1 MICDFV
7 IGIITKNLLTY
18 NHRSSMVRG
27 SCFVIN
33 VSLEL
38 FVLDL
43 DPICITVL
51 SAFFLVLC
59 NSYFTLS

>member
-43 DPICITVL
+43 EPICMKHFMHFFE
-51 SAFFLVLC
+51 SA
-59 NSYFTLS
+59 STLISL